1 MAEDTVEH
9 ATPKKQ
15 VVALI
20 KAANTAKTRVASIN
34 GEIGERLKHAKENAN
49 LHLPAFKLIAKLV
62 DMDEEKRDE
71 FLRAFDLYRD
81 YAKEENLFGE
91 EHVGD
96 LVEDA
101 EREAE
106 ADGEAEQV
114 ASNVTAL
121 RRGIKELSEDEQE
134 FDDATSPK
142 PSRRNRRPKGVEGGD
157 APGTYKTTH

>member
-1 MAEDTVEH
+1 MAEDTVER

-15 VVALI
+15 VIALI
-20 KAANTAKTRVASIN
+20 RAANTAKTRVASIN

-49 LHLPAFKLIAKLV
+49 LHLPAFKLVAKLV
-62 DMDEEKRDE
+62 GMSEEKRDE

-81 YAKEENLFGE
+81 YAEEENLFGE

-101 EREAE
+101 EKAAADAE
-106 ADGEAEQV
+106 VEQV
-114 ASNVTAL
+114 ESNVTQL

-134 FDDATSPK
+134 FDDATSQK
-142 PSRRNRRPKGVEGGD
+142 PSRRSRRPKGGVEGGD
-157 APGTYKTTH
+157 APGTYKTH